1 MKLTAIDF
9 DQLTVNSTNWAST
22 NKVWKKQE
30 GRFENLEFADHKD
43 LDYTF
48 FRAYWLEGYPS
59 VLFAKAFLEA
69 LNYDYKVLFDT
80 ADSLYVITTNYGGE
94 LK

>member
-22 NKVWKKQE
+22 LKAWKKQE
-30 GRFENLEFADHKD
+30 GRFETLDDSTD

-48 FRAYWLEGYPS
+48 FRAYWVEGYAN
-59 VLFAKAFLEA
+59 VLFAKAFLYA
-69 LNYDYKVLFDT
+69 LNFEYKVLFDT

-94 LK
+94 IK

>member
-9 DQLTVNSTNWAST
+9 QQLTVNSTNWAGT
-22 NKVWKKQE
+22 LKAWKKQE
-30 GRFENLEFADHKD
+30 SRFETLDGLVE

-48 FRAYWLEGYPS
+48 YRAYWVEGYPS

-69 LNYDYKVLFDT
+69 LNFEYKVLFDT

-94 LK
+94 IK

>member
-1 MKLTAIDF
+1 MKLTATDF
-9 DQLTVNSTNWAST
+9 EQLTVNSTNWAST
-22 NKVWKKQE
+22 LKVWKKQE
-30 GRFENLEFADHKD
+30 GRFETLDDSTD

-48 FRAYWLEGYPS
+48 FRAYWVEGYPS
-59 VLFAKAFLEA
+59 VLFVKAFLEA
-69 LNYDYKVLFDT
+69 LNYEYKVLFDT

>member
-9 DQLTVNSTNWAST
+9 QQLTVNSTNWAST
-22 NKVWKKQE
+22 LKAWKKQE
-30 GRFENLEFADHKD
+30 GRFETLDDSTD

-48 FRAYWLEGYPS
+48 FRAYWVEGYPS
-59 VLFAKAFLEA
+59 VLFAKAFLYA
-69 LNYDYKVLFDT
+69 LNFEYKVLFDT

>member
-1 MKLTAIDF
+1 MKLTANDF
-9 DQLTVNSTNWAST
+9 AQLTVNSTNWAST
-22 NKVWKKQE
+22 LKAWKKQE
-30 GRFENLEFADHKD
+30 GRFETLDDSTD

-48 FRAYWLEGYPS
+48 YRAYWVEGYSS